1 MDEIQCI
8 IIMLLWF
15 AACFCWY
22 RVGMFHGGN
31 KIAKKL
37 EKDIKYVESMM
48 RAAEMK
54 REYDNEL

>member
-1 MDEIQCI
+1 MDEIRYI
-8 IIMLLWF
+8 VIMLSFF

>member
-1 MDEIQCI
+1 MDEIQDI
-8 IIMLLWF
+8 MIMLLFF

-37 EKDIKYVESMM
+37 EKDIQYVESMM

-54 REYDNEL
+54 REYHSAD

>member
-8 IIMLLWF
+8 IIMLLFF

-31 KIAKKL
+31 KIEKKL
-37 EKDIKYVESMM
+37 EKDIKYVESLML
-48 RAAEMK
+48 AAEMK
-54 REYDNEL
+54 REHDSAK

>member
-1 MDEIQCI
+1 MDEIRDI
-8 IIMLLWF
+8 VIMLSFF

-31 KIAKKL
+31 KIEKKL